1 MSGSMKNMTKSHS
14 DEISRPSITLLD
26 FATSKKR
33 ENQAIL
39 LRDLKIGVNHIDR
52 EQLRRSGILDPRYP
66 TRLKELKVEVDG
78 VTELKTQQPLDLLGG
93 PSNVLFRLR
102 CIAISEF
109 VGLYKEDITDNCS
122 LDYGDLIKEE
132 WTVLRSFKD
141 FTVLHKFMK
150 TQVNAAESSAGT
162 AAKLTGLA
170 TNALTLG
177 SLSQTSSKRKSLIPS
192 LNKAVQAGALGVTK
206 KCIERRKEILNGYLN
221 HLFSHR
227 NLLRRCPELLRFVG
241 AYEPLPEEL
250 QIGKALNP
258 NFTDRLGRFHM
269 SKISLRQN
277 TMAEMEPELTV
288 QTESLCIKSQISNT
302 SHTAYDGDDSE
313 KHVKN
318 NQTKAGKKSA
328 IQYDSKCAAKVA
340 SAKSHVDRVK
350 LSQVR
355 GSVFELI
362 RYIFDLDGANF
373 FRSQM
378 ISALKTM
385 SIAVTSA
392 NGFKQT
398 LIEFHLKYLSSRSIA
413 SYVRYVR
420 NLIWP
425 DGVIFASAPALSKQ
439 ESIELSKESRKIL
452 RNVFPDQLST
462 ILGNEITENGIDLL
476 HEMLNNRLIL
486 KSMSYMIADTLLLE
500 IFPEMSDVLTC
511 SQVLDASVT
520 S

>member
-1 MSGSMKNMTKSHS
+1 MKNITKSQS

-78 VTELKTQQPLDLLGG
+78 VTESKTQQPLDLLGG

-109 VGLYKEDITDNCS
+109 VGLNKEHTTDDCS

-132 WTVLRSFKD
+132 WKVLRSFKD

-177 SLSQTSSKRKSLIPS
+177 SLSQTSSKRKALIPS

-206 KCIERRKEILNGYLN
+206 KCIERRKEILNGYLS
-221 HLFSHR
+221 HLFSNR

-250 QIGKALNP
+250 KIGRALNP
-258 NFTDRLGRFHM
+258 DFTDRLGRFHM
-269 SKISLRQN
+269 SKLSLRQN
-277 TMAEMEPELTV
+277 VMAEMKPELTV
-288 QTESLCIKSQISNT
+288 QTELLCMKSENFNT
-302 SHTAYDGDDSE
+302 SQTALHGDDSKE
-313 KHVKN
+313 GVKN
-318 NQTKAGKKSA
+318 NQSKAGKNI
-328 IQYDSKCAAKVA
+328 IQYDSERTAIVA
-340 SAKSHVDRVK
+340 SVRSRVDRVK

-362 RYIFDLDGANF
+362 RYTFDLDGANF

-425 DGVIFASAPALSKQ
+425 DGVIFASAPSLTKQ

-486 KSMSYMIADTLLLE
+486 KSMSYMMADTLLLE
-500 IFPEMSDVLTC
+500 VFPEMSDVLTC
-511 SQVLDASVT
+511 SQVLDGSVT